1 MKRENVIGNKYGRLT
16 VLEDAPDKIYRNGA
30 HDRVEKCICECGKIK
45 FVKLGDLKSGRTKS
59 CGLFEFDRKANC
71 IIINNCCC

>member
-30 HDRVEKCICECGKIK
+30 HDRVEKCICECGNKVRKIRR
-45 FVKLGDLKSGRTKS
+45 VKVRTYKI
-59 CGLFEFDRKANC
+59 LRMLPR
-71 IIINNCCC
+71 

>member
-45 FVKLGDLKSGRTKS
+45 FVV
-59 CGLFEFDRKANC
+59 
-71 IIINNCCC
+71 INNLYFIRR